1 MIERFPMRHSAVVW
15 LLREA
20 SGAWLVLA
28 RDADGFMATTV
39 ARSLTPNGW
48 RAISDCRS
56 ASGKLQHETECCRL

>member
-28 RDADGFMATTV
+28 RDA
-39 ARSLTPNGW
+39 GW
-48 RAISDCRS
+48 IHGDYRS
-56 ASGKLQHETECCRL
+56 ALADAEWMA

>member
-28 RDADGFMATTV
+28 RNAD
-39 ARSLTPNGW
+39 
-48 RAISDCRS
+48 
-56 ASGKLQHETECCRL
+56 